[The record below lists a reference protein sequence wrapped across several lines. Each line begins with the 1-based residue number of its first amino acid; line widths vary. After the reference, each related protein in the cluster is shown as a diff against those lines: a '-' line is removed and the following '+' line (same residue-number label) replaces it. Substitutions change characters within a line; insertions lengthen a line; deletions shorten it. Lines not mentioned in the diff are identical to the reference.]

1 MKTGLSKYN
10 VNPPNK
16 DIIIPPTKGINGI
29 FFSKKYIPKTATKV
43 AIISGGIATLR
54 LFPLL

>member
-1 MKTGLSKYN
+1 MNTGLSKYK
-10 VNPPNK
+10 VNPPNT
-16 DIIIPPTKGINGI
+16 DIIIPPTRGINGI
-29 FFSKKYIPKTATKV
+29 FSNKYTPITAIKV